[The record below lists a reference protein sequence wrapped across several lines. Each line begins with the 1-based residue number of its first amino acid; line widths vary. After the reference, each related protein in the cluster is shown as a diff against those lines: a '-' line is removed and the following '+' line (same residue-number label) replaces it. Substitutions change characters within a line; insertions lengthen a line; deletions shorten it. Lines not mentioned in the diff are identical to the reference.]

1 MNWELMNTESSNMS
15 VERCAK
21 PVTGLAHL
29 TAVLGPLY
37 MKRLFLSLLATISLS
52 GCASMQSRFHNCDP
66 NDLSCCV
73 TPIRVP
79 HYVYPGTQLDSR
91 QLAIPFWSSGDAL
104 YDGMTC
110 MFYPVPLIDLP
121 LSFVADTLFLP
132 YDIYMVTIGGK
143 SRYRKDIRS
152 SVEQGGPG
160 YPPQGVGSPDP

>member
-1 MNWELMNTESSNMS
+1 
-15 VERCAK
+15 
-21 PVTGLAHL
+21 
-29 TAVLGPLY
+29 
-37 MKRLFLSLLATISLS
+37 
-52 GCASMQSRFHNCDP
+52 MQSRFHTCDP
-66 NDLSCCV
+66 NNLACCV
-73 TPIRVP
+73 APIRVP

-143 SRYRKDIRS
+143 TRYRKDINTS
-152 SVEQGGPG
+152 DQQSVAGH
-160 YPPQGVGSPDP
+160 PPEP